1 MADDIAKADPA
12 APVAT
17 RAGGDAPMTQGQLLT
32 PSNQPAKDA
41 NLNGGS
47 FGPIPAMTAGME
59 FQDVGSLGLRSFSG
73 WVREEFL
80 PTLQGRQAAQKYR
93 EMLDNSPVI
102 GAIMF
107 AITGTMRKVEW
118 RVTPANDSGEAQEM
132 ADFVDSCKS
141 DMSSSWEDLMV
152 ENLSMLGYGF
162 APHEIV
168 YKKRQGRDVP
178 DGVAKSDYDDGR
190 IGWRRMPIRG
200 QDTVI
205 KWFFDPNG
213 EIKGMTQ
220 QPWTGPLIDIPIEKM
235 LLFRPSQHKGNPEGK
250 SILRTCYVS
259 YYFMKRLQEQEAIM
273 GERLGGFP
281 VITVPSNLIQAA
293 AAGDAT
299 ATAAMA
305 AYKRMATNIRVDEQM
320 GAVLPSDVW
329 QGANGPSNVKMYDLD
344 FKTPTGSGGRSFNFD
359 VTIMRYN
366 TQILSSVLADFIQ
379 MGHNARGAQNL
390 GETKV
395 DMFLQSIE
403 GFLNSNAAVYNRHAL
418 PRLWRLNG
426 LDQDLMP
433 TIEPDLA
440 QRIDLDAL
448 SNFVLRLS
456 QAGMPMFPNEELQTY
471 ILDAAGLP
479 DVSDERALQ
488 AAGMLDSQL
497 ETEDQK
503 AQAALDNMLA
513 PKPQAAAPKAATPLQ
528 KMILASV
535 ARRMVK
541 MQGPKFGVQTARTR
555 KRTHLHSRR

>member
-1 MADDIAKADPA
+1 MSDIDKIEKADPA
-12 APVAT
+12 LL
-17 RAGGDAPMTQGQLLT
+17 AGGDAPMAQGQMLT
-32 PSNQPAKDA
+32 PNTGQSKDP

-47 FGPIPAMTAGME
+47 VGSFPAMTAGME
-59 FQDVGSLGLRSFSG
+59 FQDVGSLGLRAFSG

-80 PTLQGRQAAQKYR
+80 PQLQGRQAAQKYR
-93 EMLDNSPVI
+93 EMIDNSPVI
-102 GAIMF
+102 GAINF

-118 RVTPANDSGEAQEM
+118 RVNPADDSGEAQEM
-132 ADFVDSCKS
+132 AEFVESCMD
-141 DMSSSWEDLMV
+141 DMSHSWEDLMV

-168 YKKRQGRDVP
+168 YKKRDGRDVP
-178 DGVAKSDYDDGR
+178 EGTAKSNYDDGR
-190 IGWRRMPIRG
+190 IGWRRIPIRG

-220 QPWTGPLIDIPIEKM
+220 QPWAGPLIDIPIEKM

-250 SILRTCYVS
+250 SIYRTAYVP
-259 YYFMKRLQEQEAIM
+259 YYFMKRMQEQEAIM

-281 VITVPSNLIQAA
+281 VISVPSNLIQAA
-293 AAGDAT
+293 AAGDPI

-320 GAVLPSDVW
+320 GAVMPSDVW
-329 QGANGPSNVKMYDLD
+329 QGANGPSSVRMYDLE
-344 FKTPTGSGGRSFNFD
+344 FKTPTGGGGRSFNFD

-379 MGHNARGAQNL
+379 MGHSTRGAQNL

-395 DMFLQSIE
+395 DMFLQSVE
-403 GFLNSNAAVYNRHAL
+403 GYLNSNASVYNRHGL
-418 PRLWRLNG
+418 PRLWRING

-448 SNFVLRLS
+448 SMFVLRLS
-456 QAGMPMFPNEELQTY
+456 QAGMPMFPSDEIQTY
-471 ILDAAGLP
+471 LLEAAGLP
-479 DVSDERALQ
+479 DIADDRALM
-488 AAGMLDSQL
+488 AAGLTDEQL
-497 ETEDQK
+497 SIEDQK
-503 AQAALDNMLA
+503 SEAALANMTA
-513 PKPQAAAPKAATPLQ
+513 PKLLAAPTKPSTPMQ
-528 KMILASV
+528 KMIMASL
-535 ARRMVK
+535 ARRMIK
-541 MQGPKFGVQTARTR
+541 MQGPKFGVNTTR
-555 KRTHLHSRR
+555 KRGHSHRR